1 MSVRLLFC
9 PIAFALAVA
18 LSACSSAPTH
28 FYTLMPPVQPATA
41 AAAPAAFAIAV
52 EPVGV
57 PAEVDQAQWLVRTG
71 PGEVAVLD
79 NERWAA
85 PLGDELRAALADE
98 LTRQL
103 GARDVYK
110 AANPAGVPVY
120 RVQVE
125 VRRFESVAGG
135 YALIEADWNVAR
147 REAAPGSALVC
158 HSRVSQPVAAGY
170 AALAV
175 GHQRALAAIGARITL
190 AVRSV
195 ATGGMACPP
204 AEPE

>member
-1 MSVRLLFC
+1 MSVRLLSPF
-9 PIAFALAVA
+9 AFALAA
-18 LSACSSAPTH
+18 TLTACSSAPTH
-28 FYTLMPPVQPATA
+28 FYTLMPPAPPGAPATA
-41 AAAPAAFAIAV
+41 PATFAIAV

-57 PAEVDQAQWLVRTG
+57 PAEVDQVQWLVRTG
-71 PGEVAVLD
+71 PGQVAVLD

-85 PLGDELRAALADE
+85 PLGDEVRAALADE

-120 RVQVE
+120 RIQVE
-125 VRRFESVAGG
+125 VQRFESVVGS

-147 REAAPGSALVC
+147 RDAVPGPALTC
-158 HSRVSQPVAAGY
+158 HSRVSRPVQPGY

-175 GHQRALAAIGARITL
+175 GHQHALAAMATRIAL
-190 AVRSV
+190 AVRGI
-195 ATGGMACPP
+195 AAGGTACPP
-204 AEPE
+204 IEPE

>member
-1 MSVRLLFC
+1 MHVRLLLSPF
-9 PIAFALAVA
+9 AFALAA
-18 LSACSSAPTH
+18 TLSACSSVPTH
-28 FYTLMPPVQPATA
+28 FYTLMPPAQPATP

-52 EPVGV
+52 DPVGV

-71 PGEVAVLD
+71 PGQVAVLD
-79 NERWAA
+79 DERWAA

-120 RVQVE
+120 RIQVE
-125 VRRFESVAGG
+125 VRRFESVAGS
-135 YALIEADWNVAR
+135 YALIEADWSVAR
-147 REAAPGSALVC
+147 RDATPGSALVC
-158 HSRVSQPVAAGY
+158 HSRVSQSVEAGY

-175 GHQRALAAIGARITL
+175 GHQRAVAAIGARIAS
-190 AVRSV
+190 AVSS
-195 ATGGMACPP
+195 AAAGGTACPP
-204 AEPE
+204 IEAE